1 MSLELRAITKR
12 FGSVVAND
20 TISLSVGP
28 GEIHGLLGEN
38 GAGKS
43 TLVKILSGFVTRD
56 RGEIELDGIKL
67 DLDSPNE
74 AVASGIGILHQE
86 PLVFLPFSVV
96 DNFLIGSPK
105 EYGHTEAYEAL
116 LRISQQFGFDLNPDV
131 SASNLSI
138 GERQQLEI
146 ARLLWLGARVLILDE
161 PTTAISSTQRE
172 RLFTTI
178 RGLAN
183 DGMSVIFVS
192 HKLEEVQEICDRVTI
207 LREGKISAS
216 VDLPSSVEYLV
227 SKMFGSKILPQIQKP
242 EVDGSSL
249 LELTSVSAFE
259 LTGQIRDASLSVKQG
274 QVIGLAG
281 LEGAGQR
288 TLLRAMA
295 GFVPFSSGS
304 FMLQDVE
311 INELDYLERLRLGF
325 YYLPADRQREGLV
338 SGLSITEHV
347 ALSMS
352 DNSMVV
358 DWKIARSEAV
368 RRISKFSIK
377 GTTESTPE
385 SLSGGNQQ
393 RLLLALM
400 PEMPSLLLMEHPTRG
415 LDIESAAWVWSY
427 LQVLRESGTSII
439 FSSSDLEE
447 LTTYSDQIAVCFSGR
462 IIDRIDATQG
472 TVQELGLLIG
482 GVSQQ

>member
-43 TLVKILSGFVTRD
+43 TLVKILSGFITRD
-56 RGEIELDGIKL
+56 HGEIELDGAKL
-67 DLDSPNE
+67 HLLSPNE
-74 AVASGIGILHQE
+74 AVANGIGILHQE

-105 EYGHTEAYEAL
+105 EYGHAEAYEAL
-116 LRISQQFGFDLNPDV
+116 LRISEQFGFDLNPDV
-131 SASNLSI
+131 TASNLSI

-172 RLFTTI
+172 KLFATI
-178 RGLAN
+178 RDLAGN
-183 DGMSVIFVS
+183 GMSVIFVS
-192 HKLEEVQEICDRVTI
+192 HKLEEVQELCDRVTI
-207 LREGKISAS
+207 LREGKIAAS
-216 VDLPSSVEYLV
+216 VDLPSPVEYLV
-227 SKMFGSKILPQIQKP
+227 SKMFATGVLPETRRAK
-242 EVDGSSL
+242 VNGSSL
-249 LELTSVSAFE
+249 LELVNASASE
-259 LTGQIRDASLSVKQG
+259 QLGQIIDANLAVTRG

-295 GFVPFSSGS
+295 GFVPFTEGS
-304 FMLQDVE
+304 FRVQSAE
-311 INELDYLERLRLGF
+311 ISELDYLDRLGLGF
-325 YYLPADRQREGLV
+325 YYLPADRLREGLV
-338 SGLSITEHV
+338 NGLSITEHV
-347 ALSMS
+347 ALSVTDQS
-352 DNSMVV
+352 KVI
-358 DWKIARSEAV
+358 DWNVARSEAA
-368 RRISKFSIK
+368 RRIDKFSIK
-377 GTTESTPE
+377 GTVESTPE

-400 PEMPSLLLMEHPTRG
+400 PEAPLLLLMEHPTRG
-415 LDIESAAWVWSY
+415 LDIESATWVWSY
-427 LQVLRESGTSII
+427 LLTLSESGTSII

-447 LTTYSDQIAVCFSGR
+447 LTTYSDQIAVFFSGR
-462 IIDRIDATQG
+462 IIDQFDASEA
-472 TVQELGLLIG
+472 TVEELGLLIG
-482 GVSQQ
+482 GIRRR

>member
-1 MSLELRAITKR
+1 MSLELRSISKR

-43 TLVKILSGFVTRD
+43 TLVKILSGFVTKD
-56 RGEIELDGIKL
+56 RGEIELDGTKL
-67 DLDSPNE
+67 DLNSPNE

-105 EYGHTEAYEAL
+105 EFGHAEAYEAL
-116 LRISQQFGFDLNPDV
+116 SRISKQFGFDLNPDV

-161 PTTAISSTQRE
+161 PTTAISSSQRE
-172 RLFTTI
+172 RLFATI
-178 RGLAN
+178 RGLAD

-216 VDLPSSVEYLV
+216 VDLPSSVEHLV
-227 SKMFGSKILPQIQKP
+227 SKMFGSEVLPQIQRT
-242 EVDGSSL
+242 EVDGPSL
-249 LELTSVSAFE
+249 LELTNVSVFE
-259 LTGQIRDASLSVKQG
+259 LTGQIRDVSLSVKQG

-295 GFVPFSSGS
+295 GFIPFASGS
-304 FMLQDVE
+304 FMLHAVE

-325 YYLPADRQREGLV
+325 YYLPADREREGLV
-338 SGLSITEHV
+338 NGLSITEHV

-368 RRISKFSIK
+368 RRIEKFSIK

-400 PEMPSLLLMEHPTRG
+400 PESPSLLLMEHPTRG

-427 LQVLRESGTSII
+427 LQVLRKSGTSII

-447 LTTYSDQIAVCFSGR
+447 LTAYSDQIAVCFSGR
-462 IIDRIDATQG
+462 IIDRIDATQA

-482 GVSQQ
+482 GVSQR

>member
-12 FGSVVAND
+12 FGCVVAND

-56 RGEIELDGIKL
+56 QGEIELDGSKL

-105 EYGHTEAYEAL
+105 EYGHAEAYEAL
-116 LRISQQFGFDLNPDV
+116 SRISKQFGFDLNPDV

-161 PTTAISSTQRE
+161 PTTAISSIQRE
-172 RLFTTI
+172 KLFATI
-178 RGLAN
+178 RGLADN
-183 DGMSVIFVS
+183 GMSVIFVS

-216 VDLPSSVEYLV
+216 VELPSSVEYLV
-227 SKMFGSKILPQIQKP
+227 SKMFGTGALPEIHRSQIS
-242 EVDGSSL
+242 GSSL
-249 LELTSVSAFE
+249 LELVSASAAE
-259 LTGQIRDASLSVKQG
+259 LTGQITDATLSINQG

-295 GFVPFSSGS
+295 GFVPFSAGS
-304 FMLQDVE
+304 FTLENIEVG
-311 INELDYLERLRLGF
+311 ELDYLERLRLGF
-325 YYLPADRQREGLV
+325 YYLPADRQREGLID
-338 SGLSITEHV
+338 GLSITEHV

-352 DNSMVV
+352 DSSAVI
-358 DWKIARSEAV
+358 DWNVARSEAI
-368 RRISKFSIK
+368 RRIEKFSIK
-377 GTTESTPE
+377 GTMESTPE

-400 PEMPSLLLMEHPTRG
+400 PEAPSVLLMEHPTRG
-415 LDIESAAWVWSY
+415 LDIESAAWVWGY
-427 LQVLRESGTSII
+427 LQMLRESGTSII

-447 LTTYSDQIAVCFSGR
+447 LTTYSDRIAVCFSGR
-462 IIDRIDATQG
+462 IISQIDAAQATIE
-472 TVQELGLLIG
+472 ELGLLIG
-482 GVSQQ
+482 GVPQR